1 MADRGTDAPMRRAL
15 FLDTETTGLDASV
28 DRVVEVAV
36 ILFDLE
42 LGCPIE
48 SYASL
53 IQASG
58 NAAESAN
65 GIPPAALADA
75 NHAIEVWRR
84 VAEVAAKADV
94 IAAHNA
100 EFDRSFLRAAGIA
113 SVADRPFVCTMS
125 DFDWGGSR
133 KLVEIALNHGVGV
146 ASIHRALADVDTMA
160 RLFARVRERGGDLP
174 ALFRRAARPKKR
186 FVAMVSYEARET
198 AKQNGF
204 MWDPQR
210 REWYRNLPEEDAGS
224 FPFRVREVAP

>member
-1 MADRGTDAPMRRAL
+1 MRRAL
-15 FLDTETTGLDASV
+15 LLDTETTGVNPAT
-28 DRVVEVAV
+28 DRVIEVAV

-53 IQASG
+53 LQATE

-65 GIPPAALADA
+65 GIPPAALVDA

-100 EFDRSFLRAAGIA
+100 EFDQSFVRAAGL
-113 SVADRPFVCTMS
+113 VGLADRVWCCTMS
-125 DFDWGGSR
+125 GFDWGGSR

-174 ALFRRAARPKKR
+174 ALFRRAARPKSL
-186 FVAMVSYEARET
+186 FYALVSYNNRQIAKDHGFGWDEPKHGKNWFRYMPPEDT
-198 AKQNGF
+198 AA
-204 MWDPQR
+204 
-210 REWYRNLPEEDAGS
+210 LP
-224 FPFRVREVAP
+224 FQVRKVT